1 MWLVSKRLARLKWK
15 TVLYSHD
22 LIPNCLLLHL
32 EAGRN
37 LETFIASTFGYKPS
51 SSTQK
56 SEITKN
62 AKKKRI
68 TQPWFAQF
76 FLGITYFGWYLVN
89 PHVQAVQNMYAKARL
104 QFSKYRFHNES
115 ASSHDLW
122 KATNSLWNWYFQ
134 NCGRACFLDTS
145 YFANGLHFYA
155 LNKLSISCYDIFFV
169 KSAQPSGPLCFL
181 KCF

>member
-1 MWLVSKRLARLKWK
+1 MWFKTSYKKPKETIKNQNRRFYYINLAPELRNHQKCQK
-15 TVLYSHD
+15 ETDHSTVICS
-22 LIPNCLLLHL
+22 I
-32 EAGRN
+32 
-37 LETFIASTFGYKPS
+37 
-51 SSTQK
+51 
-56 SEITKN
+56 
-62 AKKKRI
+62 
-68 TQPWFAQF
+68 F

-134 NCGRACFLDTS
+134 NCGRACLLGTS